1 MKDEIVI
8 QCWSGR
14 VLFDGHY
21 KDKQVDVV
29 LDANRCD
36 CRHESEVY
44 HEITVC
50 PDCDDTGYSGDFEV
64 YWKDEND
71 EQNVY
76 ECINY

>member
-1 MKDEIVI
+1 MKDVIVI
-8 QCWSGR
+8 QCWSGKI
-14 VLFDGHY
+14 LYEGHY

-71 EQNVY
+71 ERNVC